1 MKAIFTEYAAYNAWA
16 NERLIN
22 AITALTPEQHHQE
35 IKSSFP
41 TIYLTVQHL
50 WQSENVWQQRLRG
63 GQIIKPEDHFNQ
75 SMEELGHS
83 FVTETNTWEPFIE
96 TLKEER
102 LEEILS
108 YVNMRGTHFSIK
120 IRNILLHVF
129 NHSTYHRGQLVTM
142 LRETGIT
149 TIPGTDFSAWSA
161 LSNKTPA

>member
-16 NERLIN
+16 NEQLIN
-22 AITALTPEQHHQE
+22 TILPLSAEQHHQE

-41 TIYLTVQHL
+41 SLYLTVQHL

-63 GQIIKPEDHFNQ
+63 GKIIKPEDGFNQ
-75 SMEELGHS
+75 SMQALATA
-83 FVTETNTWEPFIE
+83 FLTETKTWKSFIE
-96 TLKEER
+96 TLAEEK
-102 LEEILS
+102 LEEKLA
-108 YVNMRGTHFSIK
+108 YVNMRGMHFNLK